1 MSATATM
8 STLYAEVIG
17 TKVRGNR
24 PRVHGN
30 GFVQLDLTPSRRLH
44 VWGDPRVPRQSV
56 PSTIHDHTFSFRS
69 VVYRGQLAHR
79 VIGLY
84 SDAKGAYSMYYAV
97 TNHGEDT
104 RLVKTRERY
113 DAIITREHLLK
124 EGSTYSFR
132 AGEFHETVAPW
143 LCVTVIDKDGPT
155 LSQGGPNPNVL
166 VPFGLEPDNNFDRYQ
181 TDDDLLWQIIFEA
194 LS

>member
-1 MSATATM
+1 VDTRLQQ
-8 STLYAEVIG
+8 LYSEALGAKE
-17 TKVRGNR
+17 RGVT

-30 GFVQLDLTPSRRLH
+30 GFVQLDLTTTRRLH
-44 VWGDPRVPRQSV
+44 VWGDPRVPRQQV

-69 VVYRGQLAHR
+69 VVYRGQLVHR

-113 DAIITREHLLK
+113 DAIITAEHLLS
-124 EGSTYSFR
+124 EGSSYSFR

-155 LSQGGPNPNVL
+155 LSQGGKNPNVL
-166 VPFGLEPDNNFDRYQ
+166 VPYGLEPDNTFDRYQ
-181 TDDDLLWQIIFEA
+181 TRADLLWQVILGAIQG
-194 LS
+194 